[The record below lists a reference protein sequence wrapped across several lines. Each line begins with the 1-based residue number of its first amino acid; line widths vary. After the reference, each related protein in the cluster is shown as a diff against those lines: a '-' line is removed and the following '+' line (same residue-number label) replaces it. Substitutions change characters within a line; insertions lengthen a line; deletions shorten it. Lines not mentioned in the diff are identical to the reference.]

1 MKTLI
6 KKEFSIDWQTEVI
19 LYREI
24 PNLPSNI
31 IPNKVSY
38 RGEEM
43 EIHDSELNLDTGC
56 LILRTG
62 NDNLSSKASLDLH
75 LQKFKNWKTGA
86 EIFF

>member
-6 KKEFSIDWQTEVI
+6 KKEFMIDWETEVI
-19 LYREI
+19 LYKEI
-24 PNLPSNI
+24 PNLPGNF

-38 RGEEM
+38 QGEEM
-43 EIHDSELNLDTGC
+43 EIHHSEMDLNTGC

-62 NDNLSSKASLDLH
+62 SDNLSSKASLDLH
-75 LQKFKNWKTGA
+75 LKSFKEWKRGS